1 MMETVA
7 KIFLAFVVVYILIH
21 LGYAFTYTY

>member
-7 KIFLAFVVVYILIH
+7 KIFLAFAVVYILIH
-21 LGYAFTYTY
+21 LGYAYTYTY